1 MRCKSW
7 QTKPKDSIITFV
19 RKGEQCKASSKKFDK
34 SGVLHEAKDWVMEV
48 YIDQQLWFAEAIC
61 ISTQRPDI
69 VIYSL
74 KLYYE
79 KAFWKDILL
88 WEFIKWLH

>member
-19 RKGEQCKASSKKFDK
+19 REGEQCKASSKKFDK

-48 YIDQQLWFAEAIC
+48 YIDQQL
-61 ISTQRPDI
+61 
-69 VIYSL
+69 
-74 KLYYE
+74 
-79 KAFWKDILL
+79 
-88 WEFIKWLH
+88 